1 MLNLFI
7 WLILIFLLFR
17 IIFRYVFPYLLA
29 WYLKKR
35 KGFTAEDFMN
45 YNNRKSSKEGEITI
59 KHAPEKNAKGF
70 SDGEYIDYEEIDDN
84 KPKNE

>member
-1 MLNLFI
+1 MLNFFI

-35 KGFTAEDFMN
+35 KGFSAEDFMN
-45 YNNRKSSKEGEITI
+45 YNNGKNKKEGEITI
-59 KHAPEKNAKGF
+59 KQTQENKAKGF

-84 KPKNE
+84 KFKKK